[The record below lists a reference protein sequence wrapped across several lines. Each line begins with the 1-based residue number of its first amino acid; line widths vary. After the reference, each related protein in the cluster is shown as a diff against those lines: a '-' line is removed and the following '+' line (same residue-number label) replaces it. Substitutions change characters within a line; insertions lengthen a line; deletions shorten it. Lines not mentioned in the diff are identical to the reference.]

1 MNPMIGSHI
10 AIAMATALFKEHL
23 SSINSRDDR
32 LLSAVRHSDARRQEF
47 AVKAEAAGV
56 ALAEAT
62 SSGDEEDA
70 LWCINF
76 YKKSAKTGIDP
87 YVGWHNCLAEKVSIM
102 LAVRQ
107 LKNDARRLKSMA
119 YTSPNKELLILSALN
134 APTSLDFKE
143 WAKTFKIL
151 EK

>member
-32 LLSAVRHSDARRQEF
+32 LLSAVRHSDVRRKEF
-47 AVKAEAAGV
+47 AAKAEAAGV
-56 ALAEAT
+56 ALAEDT
-62 SSGDEEDA
+62 SSEEEEDA

-76 YKKSAKTGIDP
+76 YTKAAKTGIDP
-87 YVGWHNCLAEKVSIM
+87 YVGWHQCLAEKVSIM

-107 LKNDARRLKSMA
+107 LKNEARRLKCMA
-119 YTSPNKELLILSALN
+119 LASPNKELLILSALN

>member
-32 LLSAVRHSDARRQEF
+32 LLSAVRHSDVRRQEF

-62 SSGDEEDA
+62 SSEEEEEA
-70 LWCINF
+70 LWCIFF
-76 YKKSAKTGIDP
+76 YSKTAKTGIDP
-87 YVGWHNCLAEKVSIM
+87 YVGWHNCLAEKARVM

-107 LKNDARRLKSMA
+107 LKNEARRLKCMA
-119 YTSPNKELLILSALN
+119 LASPNRELLILSALN

-143 WAKTFKIL
+143 WAKTFIC
-151 EK
+151 